1 MKRGALAALLAAATL
16 LLAGCSM
23 DVDAYLIPP
32 KLQGEEQQI
41 QQALDEF
48 IQTRYGKGASTNY
61 TLKYPKGG
69 EYTSAFILTDLNS
82 GRLDTAS
89 KQSAANDVALAFYQV
104 AQKGAAANTH
114 INLLRQTDGDWTS
127 VSDVEGLSTDI
138 ERVVFGDLDGDGIEE
153 LMAGWSI
160 YNNRDQ
166 QLHVYS
172 LAGDTITP
180 LSTDNVYTQ
189 LFVGD
194 VTSSGRD
201 DLLLMRLEDN
211 NVTTARLKGLQDGQ
225 LVEKGAVRLDGYIN
239 QFGTV
244 QMGRLA
250 DGIQGVYIDAL
261 KDANTTITELV
272 YWDHG
277 RLNAPFYD
285 TSKNITSATA
295 RSSGMAARD
304 IDADGRVEIPLCNR
318 LPGYYET
325 ADPKET
331 MWLTGWYDWDYAAQ
345 TAKLKFNTVLNLADG
360 YYVRIDDSWKE
371 RFTTLYTEAD
381 RTLWFKP
388 MENGQIGEPFMAVRI
403 YKDNESVS
411 EDPDKKFEPFGSS
424 GHGSGMG
431 YTESV
436 QYAFWFDQDNAY
448 GLTSREAVQVI
459 VTRLLFQ

>member
-1 MKRGALAALLAAATL
+1 M
-16 LLAGCSM
+16 
-23 DVDAYLIPP
+23 
-32 KLQGEEQQI
+32 
-41 QQALDEF
+41 
-48 IQTRYGKGASTNY
+48 
-61 TLKYPKGG
+61 
-69 EYTSAFILTDLNS
+69 
-82 GRLDTAS
+82 
-89 KQSAANDVALAFYQV
+89 
-104 AQKGAAANTH
+104 
-114 INLLRQTDGDWTS
+114 
-127 VSDVEGLSTDI
+127 EGLSTDI

-201 DLLLMRLEDN
+201 DLLLMRLEGN

-295 RSSGMAARD
+295 RSSWHGRPGHRRRRPGGDSPVQPAARLL
-304 IDADGRVEIPLCNR
+304 RNR
-318 LPGYYET
+318 GPQG
-325 ADPKET
+325 
-331 MWLTGWYDWDYAAQ
+331 
-345 TAKLKFNTVLNLADG
+345 NHV
-360 YYVRIDDSWKE
+360 
-371 RFTTLYTEAD
+371 AD
-381 RTLWFKP
+381 RL
-388 MENGQIGEPFMAVRI
+388 V
-403 YKDNESVS
+403 
-411 EDPDKKFEPFGSS
+411 
-424 GHGSGMG
+424 
-431 YTESV
+431 
-436 QYAFWFDQDNAY
+436 
-448 GLTSREAVQVI
+448 
-459 VTRLLFQ
+459 